1 MLTTPLGDI
10 EIYIDDKKV
19 EYTEKNIGALDK
31 FCKKKYRI
39 DENSL
44 PTKVIL
50 GRLEVVGKH
59 KIEKLSIEKIKT
71 IFEDGK
77 FLGSRVRDEIEEE
90 Y

>member
-1 MLTTPLGDI
+1 MCFANNDVNLVNKGKYLEYSGVYIQDI
-10 EIYIDDKKV
+10 V
-19 EYTEKNIGALDK
+19 S
-31 FCKKKYRI
+31 KKKYRI
-39 DENSL
+39 DANTL

-77 FLGSRVRDEIEEE
+77 FLGSRIRDEIEEE